1 MEKTFI
7 SDTKRYSGY
16 QQSTLKEFGANAY
29 SRKATV
35 RDIINNLRAVSSD
48 QRGEIWMDL
57 IRKEH
62 GKEVFKTLL
71 ISKSDQPLKMEALMI
86 MPLMG
91 DDGIQIMK
99 EAFRKSDSWTR
110 SQLVGV
116 FAFLEKKDAVM
127 GELVQAVDDRHIVME
142 KRMAALDAVAKS
154 PQKYESTIIQLL
166 NSKDPAVR
174 SRIAS
179 TIGARKFFTGR
190 EKLRR
195 MLLEEKDLGVLYSI
209 IEALN
214 QMGEPITVEEVMNMR
229 DGTLRE
235 RRSMIKKM
243 KEVAKRYGSRIY
255 ALICGVVAVL
265 LSFGYAFSAIVSLLN
280 TIIKNPSQIKS
291 IKQEREGGNDYI

>member
-1 MEKTFI
+1 MQERTINGAQNYSYAPPEKAF
-7 SDTKRYSGY
+7 SPNSAHSK
-16 QQSTLKEFGANAY
+16 
-29 SRKATV
+29 KADI
-35 RDIINNLRAVSSD
+35 RDIINNLRTASSD
-48 QRGEIWMDL
+48 QRGEMWMDL
-57 IRKEH
+57 IRKEY
-62 GKEVFKTLL
+62 GKEVFRTLL
-71 ISKSDQPLKMEALMI
+71 ISKSDQPLKMEALMV

-91 DDGIQIMK
+91 DQGVNIMK

-116 FAFLEKKDAVM
+116 FAFLEKRESVM
-127 GELVQAVDDRHIVME
+127 NELVQAVDDRHIAME

-154 PQKYESTIIQLL
+154 PPKYESTVVHMLE
-166 NSKDPAVR
+166 SKDPAVR

-179 TIGARKFFTGR
+179 TIGTRKFLVGK

-214 QMGEPITVEEVMNMR
+214 QMGEKISVEEVMNMR
-229 DGTLRE
+229 DGSPRE
-235 RRSMIKKM
+235 RRSVMRKM
-243 KEVAKRYGSRIY
+243 KELAKRFGSRIY

-265 LSFGYAFSAIVSLLN
+265 LSFGYAFSSIVSLLN

-291 IKQEREGGNDYI
+291 VKPAREGSNDYL